1 MMRMEREGCSRSRR
15 DAMMPK
21 FILATAALLLR
32 QPFPPAADVYDMH
45 DTMHATTRSREST
58 RRLRASK
65 VQEPYVD
72 LSPLDLSR
80 RH

>member
-1 MMRMEREGCSRSRR
+1 
-15 DAMMPK
+15 MPK

-32 QPFPPAADVYDMH
+32 RSSTPTTDAIH
-45 DTMHATTRSREST
+45 DPSHEAMHARTRSRETT
-58 RRLRASK
+58 RRLRASA
-65 VQEPYVD
+65 VHDRYVD